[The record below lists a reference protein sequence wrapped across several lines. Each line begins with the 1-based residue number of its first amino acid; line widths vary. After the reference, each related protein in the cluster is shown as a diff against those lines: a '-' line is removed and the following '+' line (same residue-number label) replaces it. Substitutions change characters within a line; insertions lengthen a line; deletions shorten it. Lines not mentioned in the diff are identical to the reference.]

1 MPTVTRLRQAARLVA
16 VVKGSVAVVVKVVGT
31 AVGLP
36 AGEVDRVARN
46 VVAAVK
52 GRGVPAAASQGSLLQ
67 ARPLRPPGN
76 TA

>member
-52 GRGVPAAASQGSLLQ
+52 GRVPSGSQPGQSPAGQAA
-67 ARPLRPPGN
+67 
-76 TA
+76 